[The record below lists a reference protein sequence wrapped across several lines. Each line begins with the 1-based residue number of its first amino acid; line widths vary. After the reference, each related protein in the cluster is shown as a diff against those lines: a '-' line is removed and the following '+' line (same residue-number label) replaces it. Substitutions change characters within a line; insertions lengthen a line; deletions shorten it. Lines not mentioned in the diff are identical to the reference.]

1 MGSFEASR
9 GGACTLAE
17 FMESYSLM
25 DDNDRTD
32 DDEDRDAPIMTTVH
46 ASKGLEFPCVFLVG
60 MEHGLFP
67 HERSLME
74 NSEDEERRLFYVA
87 ITRAR
92 EYLFMTYSAERF
104 KYHEFVRQL
113 PSPFLRDLPDD
124 YVEKPKLDEYFKTVS
139 EEDMANVFADILKD
153 LNDD

>member
-1 MGSFEASR
+1 M
-9 GGACTLAE
+9 L
-17 FMESYSLM
+17 L
-25 DDNDRTD
+25 
-32 DDEDRDAPIMTTVH
+32 
-46 ASKGLEFPCVFLVG
+46 LG
-60 MEHGLFP
+60 MEHGLIP

>member
-1 MGSFEASR
+1 MGSFEAAC

-32 DDEDRDAPIMTTVH
+32 DEERDAPVMTTVH

-67 HERSLME
+67 HERSLE
-74 NSEDEERRLFYVA
+74 EHSGDEERRLFYVA

-92 EYLFMTYSAERF
+92 EYLFMTYCAERF
-104 KYHEFVRQL
+104 KYHEFIRQR
-113 PSPFLRDLPDD
+113 PSSFLNDLPDD
-124 YVEKPKLDEYFKTVS
+124 YVEKPKLDEYFQTVS
-139 EEDMANVFADILKD
+139 EEEMTNVFADILKD
-153 LNDD
+153 LNED